1 MTGSDDL
8 AGGLLNKGFILDQS
22 GASGPGT
29 RGPGAPG
36 SGARGP
42 GAPGSRGPARS
53 GRTFLVTGAHRSGTS
68 LVASMLLAVGIF
80 MGAAINDIVHEDETF
95 GRLLEARDRAGLVS
109 LIAERNAA
117 YGTWGFKLPM
127 LCAWLDADDMALFNN
142 PHVIAVFRDPVAI
155 AVRAALS
162 EYQAEMV
169 ALRRAA
175 DDMAAM
181 VGFVERLRC
190 PKLLLSYEKA
200 LVFPGDFVDAV
211 LRFCGLPENA
221 ALREQLVSLI
231 EPNRP
236 SYIVGSR
243 RRYQGIVEA
252 VRDGCLYGWCRLTG
266 MADPVTLEL
275 LVDGQ
280 TVLTFVADG
289 FRQDLLDAGYGAGRH
304 GFCLDLGRLGLRG
317 DPVICIQVAAHGFA
331 LENSGR
337 RVAAYG

>member
-8 AGGLLNKGFILDQS
+8 AGGLLNKGFILD
-22 GASGPGT
+22 
-29 RGPGAPG
+29 R

-42 GAPGSRGPARS
+42 GAHGPGAQEPGRG

-68 LVASMLLAVGIF
+68 LVASLLRAVGIF

-142 PHVIAVFRDPVAI
+142 PHVITVFRDPVAI

-190 PKLLLSYEKA
+190 ASLLLSYEKS
-200 LVFPGDFVDAV
+200 LVFPADFVDAV

-243 RRYQGIVEA
+243 RRYEGVVEA
-252 VRDGCLYGWCRLTG
+252 VRDGCLHGWCRLTG
-266 MADPVTLEL
+266 VADPVTLEL
-275 LVDGQ
+275 QVDGQ

-289 FRQDLLDAGYGAGRH
+289 FRQDLLDAGYGTGRH
-304 GFCLDLGRLGLRG
+304 GFCLDLGSVGVRG
-317 DPVICIQVAAHGFA
+317 DSVIRIQVAAHGFA